1 MDENAGSTGEEQMSG
16 LYMNH
21 IYKSFGTINVLN
33 GVSLHVQ
40 PGEVHALLGMNG
52 AGKSTLM
59 KILAGDLSPD
69 QGTIT
74 IDGKEHQFSSPA
86 DAKKAGIGLVV
97 QEVDTALF
105 PALTVYENIAVDE
118 IAKTKQKPL
127 LSWKQQKERAAEL
140 LRRVGLSI
148 SPAKLIRECSLHEKQ
163 LIVLAK
169 VLSSSARYIILDEPT
184 AALSET
190 ETKRLFTII
199 NELKAQGV
207 SFIYISHKLKEIKEI
222 CDRVTILRDGNVV
235 HHGDVASL
243 SLEEM
248 IRYMVGRSYT
258 TAQRETRT
266 YGDDRLFEVK
276 QLHIAKTNTTV
287 DLYVH
292 KGEIVGI
299 AGLVGA
305 GKTELAES
313 LIASSK
319 TTGEWWIDGKRY
331 AFASPKEAIAA
342 GICLIPEERRKQGL
356 FLQEPVRT
364 NLTVRLLSSLT
375 KWLWVRQKKETSVA
389 KQLVDSLQIHP
400 PFLSTSVRQL
410 SGGNQQKV
418 VIGKWLKTDARIFI
432 FDEPTKGIDI
442 NAKQEVFSIIRSLA
456 DEGKAIL
463 YLTSE
468 FQELLDIADTIY
480 IMVDGKLIKRV
491 PAHDITYE
499 QLIYYCSG
507 GEMDGTASRFGRQEK
522 ASAISS

>member
-1 MDENAGSTGEEQMSG
+1 MNG
-16 LYMNH
+16 LYMNN
-21 IYKSFGTINVLN
+21 IYKSFGTVNVLN
-33 GVSLHVQ
+33 GVNFDVRQ
-40 PGEVHALLGMNG
+40 GEVHALLGMNG

-59 KILAGDLSPD
+59 KILAGVLSPD
-69 QGTIT
+69 NGTIA
-74 IDGKEHQFSSPA
+74 IDGKEYRFSSPA

-105 PALTVYENIAVDE
+105 PSLSVYENIAADE
-118 IAKTKQKPL
+118 IVATKQKPI
-127 LSWKQQKERAAEL
+127 LSWKQQKQRAAEL

-148 SPAKLIRECSLHEKQ
+148 SLNKLIRECTLHEKQ

-190 ETKRLFTII
+190 ETKRLFAII
-199 NELKAQGV
+199 SDLKTQGV
-207 SFIYISHKLKEIKEI
+207 SFIYISHKLKEVKEI

-235 HHGDVASL
+235 HHGDVSAL

-248 IRYMVGRSYT
+248 IHYMVGRPYT
-258 TAQRETRT
+258 TVQKEARAYSE
-266 YGDDRLFEVK
+266 DVLFKVK

-287 DLYVH
+287 DLQIH
-292 KGEIVGI
+292 KGEIAGI

-313 LIASSK
+313 LISHTK
-319 TTGEWWIDGKRY
+319 TAGEWWIDGKRY
-331 AFASPKEAIAA
+331 TFSSPKEAIAA

-356 FLQEPVRT
+356 FLDETVRT

-375 KWLWVRQKKETSVA
+375 KWQWVLRKKETQTA
-389 KQLVDSLQIHP
+389 QQLVEALQIHP
-400 PFLSTSVRQL
+400 PFPQAAVKQL

-418 VIGKWLKTDARIFI
+418 VIGKWLKTDARVFI
-432 FDEPTKGIDI
+432 FDEPTKGIDV

-456 DEGKAIL
+456 DEGKAVL

-480 IMVDGKLIKRV
+480 IMVDGQLVKRV
-491 PAHDITYE
+491 SARDITYE

-507 GEMDGTASRFGRQEK
+507 GDLDGATVRFDRQEK
-522 ASAISS
+522 ANAVSS